1 MNKKF
6 YTLKNDKV
14 FKNVFFRN
22 KDLFKWLLNRTLID
36 TEKKI
41 NNFNFLNCELTKD
54 RVYIRSKIV
63 DILTHDL
70 DNDYLYNIE
79 LNTVFVFFL
88 IKRNYSFQCGQLTN
102 IVHVSK
108 NYSED
113 LKPVIQVNY
122 NFNSIL
128 KNKDSFF
135 NRVTDMNIKSNEIYP
150 FFKEIINIDIDD
162 YIDKWYNLN
171 KDKDFYEKYKH
182 FLLIGMS
189 RDDLLEL
196 EDNDIMVK
204 KIKDEVIK
212 LNQDP
217 KFYQFLTDEEDL
229 EKLRN
234 SYYSK
239 GIKEGIQEG
248 ILEGIQEGKLQ
259 GIQETK
265 ISNAKKMKIN
275 NLSLDLISDITGLD
289 KALIASL

>member
-36 TEKKI
+36 TEYEI
-41 NNFNFLNCELTKD
+41 NNFNFSNCELTKD
-54 RVYIRSKIV
+54 RVYIKSKIV

-70 DNDYLYNIE
+70 DNNYLYNIE
-79 LNTVFVFFL
+79 LNTVFDEEI
-88 IKRNYSFQCGQLTN
+88 IKRNYLFQSAQLSN

-108 NYSED
+108 NYSEE
-113 LKPVIQVNY
+113 LKPVIQINY
-122 NFNSIL
+122 NFNSII

-135 NRVTDMNIKSNEIYP
+135 NRITDMNIKSKEPYQ
-150 FFKEIINIDIDD
+150 FFKEIINIDIDGF
-162 YIDKWYNLN
+162 IDKWYNLN
-171 KDKDFYEKYKH
+171 KDKEFYEKYKH
-182 FLLIGMS
+182 FLIIGMS
-189 RDDLLEL
+189 KDDLIEL

-229 EKLRN
+229 EILRN

-248 ILEGIQEGKLQ
+248 I
-259 GIQETK
+259 QETS
-265 ISNAKKMKIN
+265 ISNAKKMKDK
-275 NLSLDLISDITGLD
+275 NLSFDLISDITGLD
-289 KALIASL
+289 KTLIASL

>member
-1 MNKKF
+1 MKKKF
-6 YTLKNDKV
+6 YTLNNDKV

-36 TEKKI
+36 TEYRI

-54 RVYIRSKIV
+54 RVYIRSKTV
-63 DILTHDL
+63 DILTKDL
-70 DNDYLYNIE
+70 DSEYLYNIE
-79 LNTVFVFFL
+79 LNTVFDEEI
-88 IKRNYSFQCGQLTN
+88 IKRNYLFQSAQLAN

-108 NYSED
+108 DYNKD
-113 LKPVIQVNY
+113 LRPVVQVNY
-122 NFNSIL
+122 NFKSIL
-128 KNKDSFF
+128 KNKDSYF
-135 NRVTDMNIKSNEIYP
+135 NRVTDMFIKSKELYP
-150 FFKEIINIDIDD
+150 FFKEIINIDIDS

-189 RDDLLEL
+189 EKDLIEL
-196 EDNDIMVK
+196 EDEDIMVK

-217 KFYQFLTDEEDL
+217 NFYQFLTDEEDL
-229 EKLRN
+229 EILRN

-239 GIKEGIQEG
+239 GIKEGIQ
-248 ILEGIQEGKLQ
+248 EGIQEGKLQ

-289 KALIASL
+289 KNLIASL

>member
-22 KDLFKWLLNRTLID
+22 KDLFKWLFNRTLID
-36 TEKKI
+36 TDYEI
-41 NNFNFLNCELTKD
+41 NNFNFLNCVLTKD
-54 RVYIRSKIV
+54 RMYIRSKIV

-79 LNTVFVFFL
+79 LNSVFDEEI
-88 IKRNYSFQCGQLTN
+88 IKINYLFQSAQLAN

-108 NYSED
+108 NYSEV
-113 LKPVIQVNY
+113 LKPVTQVNY

-128 KNKDSFF
+128 KNKDSYF
-135 NRVTDMNIKSNEIYP
+135 NRFTDINIKSKELYP
-150 FFKEIINIDIDD
+150 FFKEIINIDIDT
-162 YIDKWYNLN
+162 YIDKRYNLN

-189 RDDLLEL
+189 KEDLLEL
-196 EDNDIMVK
+196 EGNDIMVK
-204 KIKDEVIK
+204 KIIDEVIK

-217 KFYQFLTDEEDL
+217 NFYQFLTDEEDL
-229 EKLRN
+229 EILRN

-239 GIKEGIQEG
+239 VIKEGIE
-248 ILEGIQEGKLQ
+248 E
-259 GIQETK
+259 
-265 ISNAKKMKIN
+265 
-275 NLSLDLISDITGLD
+275 
-289 KALIASL
+289 

>member
-70 DNDYLYNIE
+70 DKDYLYNIE
-79 LNTVFVFFL
+79 LNTVFDEEI
-88 IKRNYSFQCGQLTN
+88 IKRNYLFQSSQLSN

-108 NYSED
+108 NYSEE

-128 KNKDSFF
+128 KNKDAYF
-135 NRVTDMNIKSNEIYP
+135 NRVTDMNIKTNELYP
-150 FFKEIINIDIDD
+150 FFKEIINIDVDGF
-162 YIDKWYNLN
+162 IDKWYNLN

-189 RDDLLEL
+189 KEDLLGL
-196 EDNDIMVK
+196 EDNDVMVK
-204 KIKDEVIK
+204 RIKDEVIK

-229 EKLRN
+229 EILRN

-239 GIKEGIQEG
+239 GIQ
-248 ILEGIQEGKLQ
+248 EGIQEGKLQ

-265 ISNAKKMKIN
+265 ISNAIKMKIN
-275 NLSLDLISDITGLD
+275 NISLDLISDITGLD

>member
-22 KDLFKWLLNRTLID
+22 KDLFKWLFNRTLID
-36 TEKKI
+36 TDYEI
-41 NNFNFLNCELTKD
+41 NNFNFLNCVLTKD
-54 RVYIRSKIV
+54 RMYIRSKIV

-79 LNTVFVFFL
+79 LNSVFDEEI
-88 IKRNYSFQCGQLTN
+88 IKINYLFQSAQLAN

-108 NYSED
+108 NYSEV
-113 LKPVIQVNY
+113 LKPVTQVNY

-128 KNKDSFF
+128 KNKDSYF
-135 NRVTDMNIKSNEIYP
+135 NRFTDINIKSKELYP
-150 FFKEIINIDIDD
+150 FFKEIINIDIDT
-162 YIDKWYNLN
+162 YIDKRYNLN

-189 RDDLLEL
+189 KEDLLEL
-196 EDNDIMVK
+196 EGNDIMVK
-204 KIKDEVIK
+204 KIIDEVIK

-217 KFYQFLTDEEDL
+217 NFYQFLTDEEDL
-229 EKLRN
+229 EILRN

-239 GIKEGIQEG
+239 GIKER
-248 ILEGIQEGKLQ
+248 
-259 GIQETK
+259 IQETSL
-265 ISNAKKMKIN
+265 SNAKKMKDN
-275 NLSLDLISDITGLD
+275 NLSFDLISDITVLD

>member
-1 MNKKF
+1 MNNRF
-6 YTLKNDKV
+6 YPLRYDKV

-36 TEKKI
+36 TDYEI
-41 NNFNFLNCELTKD
+41 NNFNFLNCVLTKD
-54 RVYIRSKIV
+54 RMYIRSKIV

-79 LNTVFVFFL
+79 LNSVFDEEI
-88 IKRNYSFQCGQLTN
+88 IKINYLFQSAQLAN

-108 NYSED
+108 NYSEV
-113 LKPVIQVNY
+113 LKPVTQVNY

-128 KNKDSFF
+128 KNKDSYF
-135 NRVTDMNIKSNEIYP
+135 NRFTDINIKSKELYP
-150 FFKEIINIDIDD
+150 FFKEIINIDIDT
-162 YIDKWYNLN
+162 YIDKRYNLN

-189 RDDLLEL
+189 KEDLLEL
-196 EDNDIMVK
+196 EGNDIMVK
-204 KIKDEVIK
+204 KIIDEVIK

-217 KFYQFLTDEEDL
+217 NFYQFLTDEEDL
-229 EKLRN
+229 EILRN

-239 GIKEGIQEG
+239 GIKER
-248 ILEGIQEGKLQ
+248 
-259 GIQETK
+259 IQETSL
-265 ISNAKKMKIN
+265 SNAKKMKDN
-275 NLSLDLISDITGLD
+275 NLSFDLISDITVLD